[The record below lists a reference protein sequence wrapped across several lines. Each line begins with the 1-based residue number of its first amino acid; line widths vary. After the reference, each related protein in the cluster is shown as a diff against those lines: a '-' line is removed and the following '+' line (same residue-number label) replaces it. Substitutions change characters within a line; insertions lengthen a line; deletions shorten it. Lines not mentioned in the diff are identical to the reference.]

1 MGSSTTLMGL
11 AASPGI
17 AVGRCWPVDHR
28 KVKTPKRRIE
38 QEEVAGELARLRV
51 ALEAADEQLAI
62 VRRKVEEIEGS
73 EHIAII
79 DMHRMMLKDEML
91 VSEVQRLIREDKV
104 NAEWAVKR
112 AARKIK
118 NAFSDFADEYFKE
131 RRADIDFVGER
142 IIKNLMGEV
151 VDLQEPPPDGAI
163 IIAHDLS
170 PADTALLLHE
180 RKVAAF
186 VTDAGTK
193 TSHTAIVARALEI
206 PAVVGAGRISA
217 LASKGDWIVVDG
229 QRGIVVL
236 NPSPRERTDY
246 EGARERWLAHER
258 ELMATRDLSATTMD
272 GVSVRLVGNIEFAE
286 EVKSLLDHGGEGVGL
301 YRTEFLYMGRADLP
315 GEEEHYRNYR
325 QVLEALGPRPV
336 TIRTFDLGGD
346 KLPAGARTH
355 DENPALGLR
364 AVRYCLRHPDMFRI
378 QLRALLRAS
387 VHGNLQIM
395 FPMVSGVGELRA
407 AKRALLEAREELR
420 REGIETHMPP
430 VGIMV
435 ELPSA
440 AVIADRLAVECE
452 FLSIGTNDLIQYTM
466 AIDRQNKDVA
476 YLYRPLH
483 LAVLRMLKLIC
494 EAGEA
499 AGIPVSMCGEMAGDP
514 INALVLLGLGLSEL
528 SMIST
533 SVPLVKR
540 VLRAASAADG
550 KRLLE
555 RLLELTADEDIE
567 REVRAEM
574 ARRFPGLLDNGV
586 KAGAFVG

>member
-1 MGSSTTLMGL
+1 MASSTTLMGL

-17 AVGRCWPVDHR
+17 AVGRCWPVDRR
-28 KVKTPKRRIE
+28 KVRTPKRRIDAR
-38 QEEVAGELARLRV
+38 EVKDELARMR
-51 ALEAADEQLAI
+51 AAIEAADRQLAE
-62 VRRKVEEIEGS
+62 VRAKVEELEGS
-73 EHIAII
+73 EHTAII

-91 VSEVQRLIREDKV
+91 VVEAQRLVSDEKV

-112 AARKIK
+112 AVRKIK
-118 NAFSDFADEYFKE
+118 SAFSDVADEYFKE
-131 RRADIDFVGER
+131 RRADVDYVGER

-151 VDLQEPPPDGAI
+151 VDVHEPPPEGAV

-186 VTDAGTK
+186 VTDLGTK

-206 PAVVGAGRISA
+206 PAVVGVGRISA
-217 LASKGDWIVVDG
+217 LADKGDWIIVDG
-229 QRGIVVL
+229 QRGMVIL
-236 NPSPRERTDY
+236 NPSPGERSDY
-246 EGARERWLAHER
+246 DVAREKWLEAER
-258 ELMATRDLSATTMD
+258 ELMATRDLPATTLD
-272 GVSVRLVGNIEFAE
+272 GESVRLLGNIEFEE
-286 EVKSLLDHGGEGVGL
+286 EVKSLLAHGGEGVGL
-301 YRTEFLYMGRADLP
+301 YRTEFLYMGRSDLP
-315 GEEEHYRNYR
+315 SEEEHCQTYRHI
-325 QVLEALGPRPV
+325 LEGLAPRPV
-336 TIRTFDLGGD
+336 TIRTFDLWGD
-346 KLPAGARTH
+346 KLPTGTRSH
-355 DENPALGLR
+355 DVNPALGLR
-364 AVRYCLRHPDMFRI
+364 AVRYCLRHPDMFRTQI
-378 QLRALLRAS
+378 RGLLRAS
-387 VHGNLQIM
+387 VYGNLRVM
-395 FPMVSGVGELRA
+395 FPMISGVAELRA

-420 REGIETHMPP
+420 REGIETRMPP

-440 AVIADRLAVECE
+440 AVIADRLARDCD

-494 EAGEA
+494 EAGQA

-514 INALVLLGLGLSEL
+514 MNVLVLLGLGLSEL
-528 SMIST
+528 SMNSA

-550 KRLLE
+550 RLLLE
-555 RLLELTADEDIE
+555 RLLEYTHADDIE

-574 ARRFPGLLDNGV
+574 ARRFPDLLDAEAKIGPV
-586 KAGAFVG
+586 AG

>member
-1 MGSSTTLMGL
+1 MASSTTLMGL

-17 AVGRCWPVDHR
+17 AVGRCWPVDRR
-28 KVKTPKRRIE
+28 KVRTPKRRIDAR
-38 QEEVAGELARLRV
+38 EVKDELARMR
-51 ALEAADEQLAI
+51 AAIEAADRQLAE
-62 VRRKVEEIEGS
+62 VRAKVEELEGS
-73 EHIAII
+73 EHTAII
-79 DMHRMMLKDEML
+79 DLHRMMLKDEML
-91 VSEVQRLIREDKV
+91 VVEAQRLVSDEKV

-112 AARKIK
+112 AVRKIK
-118 NAFSDFADEYFKE
+118 SAFSDVADEYFKE
-131 RRADIDFVGER
+131 RRADVDYVGER

-151 VDLQEPPPDGAI
+151 VDVHEPPPEGAV

-186 VTDAGTK
+186 VTDLGTK

-206 PAVVGAGRISA
+206 PAVVGVGRISA
-217 LASKGDWIVVDG
+217 LADKGDWIIVDG
-229 QRGIVVL
+229 QRGMVIL
-236 NPSPRERTDY
+236 NPSPGERSDY
-246 EGARERWLAHER
+246 DVAREKWLEAER
-258 ELMATRDLSATTMD
+258 ELMATRDLPATTLD
-272 GVSVRLVGNIEFAE
+272 GESVRLLGNIEFEE
-286 EVKSLLDHGGEGVGL
+286 EVKSLLAHGGEGVGL
-301 YRTEFLYMGRADLP
+301 YRTEFLYMGRSDLP
-315 GEEEHYRNYR
+315 SEEEHCQTYRHI
-325 QVLEALGPRPV
+325 LEGLAPRPV

-346 KLPAGARTH
+346 KLPTGTRSH
-355 DENPALGLR
+355 DVNPALGLR
-364 AVRYCLRHPDMFRI
+364 AVRYCLRHPDMFRTQI
-378 QLRALLRAS
+378 RGLLRAS
-387 VHGNLQIM
+387 VYGNLRVM
-395 FPMVSGVGELRA
+395 FPMISGVAELRA

-420 REGIETHMPP
+420 REGIETRMPP

-440 AVIADRLAVECE
+440 AVIADRLARDCD

-494 EAGEA
+494 EAGQA

-514 INALVLLGLGLSEL
+514 MNVLVLLGLGLSEL
-528 SMIST
+528 SMNSA

-550 KRLLE
+550 RLLLE
-555 RLLELTADEDIE
+555 RLLEYTHADDIE

-574 ARRFPGLLDNGV
+574 ARRFPDLLDAEAKIGPV
-586 KAGAFVG
+586 AG